1 MSWSRDRPRGCFPC
15 IRSQAGPSAP
25 ARSAWLAVVCRTNRW
40 VFLLIHPSCQEPK
53 LKKPG
58 LMQCFLYLHHAK
70 HCEAK
75 CGCPTCARPQSAG
88 DRQGQGTVAQDS
100 TSPTAVDGMW
110 PVPCHISWDSVS
122 PPPWVMV
129 PSSLSPGLS
138 LGPAATLSDMG
149 QDARGDTGAV

>member
-1 MSWSRDRPRGCFPC
+1 
-15 IRSQAGPSAP
+15 
-25 ARSAWLAVVCRTNRW
+25 
-40 VFLLIHPSCQEPK
+40 
-53 LKKPG
+53 
-58 LMQCFLYLHHAK
+58 MQCFLYLHHAK

-88 DRQGQGTVAQDS
+88 DREGQGTVAQDS
-100 TSPTAVDGMW
+100 TFPTAVDGMW

-122 PPPWVMV
+122 PPPWVVV

-149 QDARGDTGAV
+149 QDAQGGHGSCAAHRPLPAVISTGATKPHHFCSEGWAVMEAAVRGTPRALFDAE